1 MREGSQEEDGE
12 EAGQG
17 GRRVVRRVVEMV
29 SMVGLVLISVNKVD
43 MGQSSCFEYT
53 VKSRYTGPKSNGNPS
68 ITVVLSNHFF
78 LFPILAIKKIRQ

>member
-29 SMVGLVLISVNKVD
+29 SMVGLVLMSVNKVD

-68 ITVVLSNHFF
+68 ITNAKL
-78 LFPILAIKKIRQ
+78 